1 MVVCSLADEIGPDG
15 GAMRAISQIVV
26 LYEIS
31 NRIMHDRELRESP
44 RLCDYF
50 DMIAGVGPGG

>member
-1 MVVCSLADEIGPDG
+1 ML
-15 GAMRAISQIVV
+15 AISQIVV

-31 NRIMHDRELRESP
+31 NRIMHDLRLHETP